1 MAISMGVL
9 VSAIVAATVSV
20 ILVGSVLAP
29 QVAEYTGTNGALNE
43 YAGLL
48 GAVVVI
54 TIVGILM
61 IGVRLITKD

>member
-29 QVAEYTGTNGALNE
+29 QVAEYTAESGALAE

>member
-29 QVAEYTGTNGALNE
+29 QVAEYTGSNGALAE
-43 YAGLL
+43 YTGLL

>member
-29 QVAEYTGTNGALNE
+29 QVTEYTAQSGALAE

-48 GAVVVI
+48 SAVVVI